1 MLLVII
7 DSIVCDRS
15 LEKLGMRNLNGFTGT
30 GMSPLFQDAERAA
43 NMKSITFSG
52 TKNVIITRIKLVVK
66 NSQSAQTS
74 LLCPKNNLL
83 SVYNSL

>member
-1 MLLVII
+1 
-7 DSIVCDRS
+7 
-15 LEKLGMRNLNGFTGT
+15 MRNLNGFTGT

-52 TKNVIITRIKLVVK
+52 TKTVITRIKLVVK